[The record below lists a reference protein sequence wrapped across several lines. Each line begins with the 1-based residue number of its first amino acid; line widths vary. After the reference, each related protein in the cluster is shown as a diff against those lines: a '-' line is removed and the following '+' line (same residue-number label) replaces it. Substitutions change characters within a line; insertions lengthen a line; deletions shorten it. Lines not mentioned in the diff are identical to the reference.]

1 MTVTDEL
8 RVKTDEELK
17 LLAERSYKLLEER
30 AKEKKRAAIDEIKQI
45 AAAHDLRVD
54 VRVKPP
60 RRRRKKKAVADFADI
75 PDTRDNADE

>member
-8 RVKTDEELK
+8 RDKTDEELK

-30 AKEKKRAAIDEIKQI
+30 AKKKRRDAMDEIKRI
-45 AAAHDLRVD
+45 AAAHGLSVD

-60 RRRRKKKAVADFADI
+60 RRRSKKKVSTASASI
-75 PDTRDNADE
+75 SENRNLSNE